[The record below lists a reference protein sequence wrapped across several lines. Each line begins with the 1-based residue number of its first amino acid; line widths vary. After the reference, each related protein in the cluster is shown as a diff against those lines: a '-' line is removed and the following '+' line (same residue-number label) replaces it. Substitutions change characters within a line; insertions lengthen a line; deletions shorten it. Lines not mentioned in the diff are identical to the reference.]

1 MIYSK
6 YIESAEK
13 LLDVKSRTDDGKAL
27 NDVNV
32 INFMINIVRDNKPIQ
47 FKSIMVRKLIKN
59 LMVLNL
65 LKFYT
70 NIVKKWIR

>member
-1 MIYSK
+1 MGRNVIYSK

-65 LKFYT
+65 LKF
-70 NIVKKWIR
+70 

>member
-65 LKFYT
+65 LKF
-70 NIVKKWIR
+70 